1 MTRRYL
7 TVFAFAALAAAPLA
21 AQEPPFLSRS
31 EYLLLAN
38 AISGDAAYEH
48 VRFTTQFHKPR
59 GGAEGL
65 MAIAR
70 YVEARARE
78 YGLDEVR
85 LIRQDADAGAWNA
98 RAADLSLEVTGPEAG
113 PAEWRRLASL
123 RQTQL
128 HLADNSRSA
137 DVTAE
142 IVDVGDGTDSA
153 SYAGKDIR
161 GKLVLAWGNLG
172 QVAQRAV
179 RERGAVGV
187 ISRPD
192 PSGAQA
198 MDHPDQVR
206 WSSAPGWTFAFVLS
220 HRQGAAL
227 AQELARGPRRAR
239 AVVDVATD
247 STDRWQVMVEG
258 VVRGTDPAL
267 PAIVLTAHMQEE
279 KYSAN
284 DDGSGVATTLEV
296 ARAFAT
302 LVANGR
308 LPRPRRSIR
317 FWWTTEISSER
328 QYFADHP
335 EEAARLWLN
344 INHDMVGAN
353 QGQDVLR
360 VQNITRLPWTRA
372 HFLEEVADATI
383 RWLVDA
389 NGQQLAALQVPAG
402 AVPWRAQP
410 IIAHLG
416 TRHRYNAALV
426 PFHNNTDHMTFT
438 EAPVGVPG
446 ITFTNWPD
454 NYIHT
459 TDDDLWNIDRT
470 QLERNAVAMA
480 MMTAFLARAGDGDVP
495 ALVAATVGHGMRRLG
510 GAYGQAAEWLLTAD
524 SAGRSDAYR
533 RGRAQIEEVARVAA
547 RHVQSAGDVATGDT
561 ARRLIAHS
569 AAQVDSDARVYLAD
583 LDELWRDLMGRAPP
597 PAAPGAAE
605 QRLAALRP
613 VLAAGPREFLTRR
626 NVPGVP
632 GLHNLMAFEVL
643 NAVDGRRNGRD
654 IFRLVAAEARAAG
667 AAYYGM
673 VTPEAV
679 ETYLGNLV
687 HAELVR
693 MQP

>member
-1 MTRRYL
+1 MHRL
-7 TVFAFAALAAAPLA
+7 TVLAVASLAAAPLA
-21 AQEPPFLSRS
+21 AQEPPFVSRA

-48 VRFTTQFHKPR
+48 LRFTTQFHKPR

-85 LIRQDADAGAWNA
+85 LIRQDADGGAWNA
-98 RAADLSLEVTGPEAG
+98 RAADLSLEVAGAPAG
-113 PAEWRRLASL
+113 PAEWRRVASL
-123 RQTQL
+123 RQAQL

-142 IVDVGDGTDSA
+142 IVDVGSGADSA
-153 SYAGKDIR
+153 SYAGKDVR
-161 GKLVLAWGNLG
+161 GKLVLAWGPIG

-179 RERGAVGV
+179 RERGAAGV
-187 ISRPD
+187 VSRPD
-192 PSGAQA
+192 PAGAQA
-198 MDHPDQVR
+198 MDYPDQVR
-206 WSSAPGWTFAFVLS
+206 WSFAPAWTFAFVLS

-227 AQELARGPRRAR
+227 AQELARGTRRAR
-239 AVVDVATD
+239 AVVDVAAD

-267 PAIVLTAHMQEE
+267 PAIVLTGHMQEE

-302 LVANGR
+302 LVADGR

-317 FWWTTEISSER
+317 FWWTTEIGSER
-328 QYFADHP
+328 RYFADHP
-335 EEAARLWLN
+335 DEIARLWLN
-344 INHDMVGAN
+344 VNHDMVGAN

-360 VQNITRLPWTRA
+360 VQNVTRLPWTRA
-372 HFLEEVADATI
+372 HFLEEVTEATI

-389 NGQQLAALQVPAG
+389 NGQQLAAVQTPAG
-402 AVPWRAQP
+402 AVPWRPQP
-410 IIAHLG
+410 IVAHLG

-438 EAPVGVPG
+438 EAPVGIPG

-480 MMTAFLARAGDGDVP
+480 MLAAFLARAADGDVP
-495 ALVAATVGHGMRRLG
+495 ALVAATTGHGMRRLG
-510 GAYGQAAEWLLTAD
+510 EAYGQAAGWLLAAD
-524 SAGRSDAYR
+524 SAGRSEAYR
-533 RGRAQIEEVARVAA
+533 TGRAQIEEVARAA
-547 RHVQSAGDVATGDT
+547 SAHVRSVGDVATGDA
-561 ARRLIAHS
+561 ARRLIVRGAG
-569 AAQVDSDARVYLAD
+569 QVEADARARLAD
-583 LDELWRDLMGRAPP
+583 LDQIWRDLAGRAAP
-597 PAAPGAAE
+597 PATPGPAE
-605 QRLAALRP
+605 LRLAALRP
-613 VLAAGPREFLTRR
+613 ILAAGPREFLTRR
-626 NVPGVP
+626 GVPGVP
-632 GLHNLMAFEVL
+632 GLHGLMAFEVL
-643 NAVDGRRNGRD
+643 NAVDGRRTGLD
-654 IFRLVAAEARAAG
+654 IYRLVAAEARAAG
-667 AAYYGM
+667 PAYYG
-673 VTPEAV
+673 VVAPEAV

-687 HAELVR
+687 RAELVR